1 MKTIFVQIPSY
12 RDPEV
17 QGTVKD
23 LFAKAARPERVHVGL
38 CRQYDP
44 DTDKDDFKGASASQ
58 RVRLKSFRWQESQGV
73 CWARHQ
79 AQQLFDGEDYVLS
92 IDSYMR
98 FAPRWDELL
107 IRQLEECPSPK
118 PILSNRPAV
127 YTPPDTLQ
135 TDATPTVLRAHL
147 YTPQG
152 DLRIRGERLDRAP
165 EKPLRGAFCT
175 GGFLFARGEFIRDVP
190 CDPYLYFDQEDIS
203 LAARL
208 FTHGFDI
215 YSLKN
220 TLLYHP
226 DRRAGARLH
235 RDDHPGWLKLQ
246 ERGRKRL
253 NHLLG
258 YAPSVN
264 PAIVSDIETYGLG
277 AARSL
282 SDYEAFCG
290 IDFARRAVSDRA
302 LRCGFIAD
310 LDRYL
315 DKPICIPEIDD
326 AAVKPEAAQAEV
338 ETSQPITP
346 SFDQP
351 AAIGRALAANKGRA
365 LNIDRQ
371 APEGVLVIYDYV
383 DRETCR
389 MLATYADSQ
398 TFTELKVVDP
408 RKSTSDKIVSFKHDG
423 RVTHHVDIDGRARD
437 ILNIFNDIHCR
448 QMAAFYDV
456 DFEWYERPQI
466 LRYPPGG
473 KYNQHADADHW
484 AAERSEWVRAHD
496 RDFSVLLYLNDEYEG
511 GEVTL
516 INQNFT
522 VKPRPGMLLAFP
534 SDHRYLH
541 AALPTTSGIRYVIVT
556 WAAVIGSK
564 RVHKQM
570 PYGSVFV
577 RQKGRA

>member
-17 QGTVKD
+17 QRTVKD
-23 LFAKAARPERVHVGL
+23 LFAKAAQPERVHVGI
-38 CRQYDP
+38 CWQHDP
-44 DTDKDDFKGASASQ
+44 DTDKDGFTDASASG
-58 RVRLKSFRWQESQGV
+58 RVRLKSFHWRESQGV

-79 AQQLFDGEDYVLS
+79 AQGLFDGEDYVLS
-92 IDSYMR
+92 IDSDMR
-98 FAPRWDELL
+98 LAPRWDEGL
-107 IRQLEECPSPK
+107 IGQLDECPSPK
-118 PILSNRPAV
+118 PVLSNHPAG
-127 YTPPDTLQ
+127 YTPPDDRR
-135 TDATPTVLRAHL
+135 TDATPTVLRAHP
-147 YTPQG
+147 YSPQG
-152 DLRIRGERLDRAP
+152 DLRVRGERLDHAP
-165 EKPLRGAFCT
+165 KVPLRGAFCA
-175 GGFLFARGEFIRDVP
+175 GGFLFARGEVIREVP
-190 CDPYLYFDQEDIS
+190 CDPYLYFDQEDIALS
-203 LAARL
+203 ARL

-220 TLLYHP
+220 TLLYRR
-226 DRRAGARLH
+226 DGRAGAPLH

-264 PAIVSDIETYGLG
+264 PAIVSDLERYGLG
-277 AARSL
+277 TARSL
-282 SDYEAFCG
+282 ADYESFCG

-302 LRCGFIAD
+302 VRCGFIAD

-315 DKPICIPEIDD
+315 DGPIRIPELDD
-326 AAVKPEAAQAEV
+326 AAAKPEAPQAAPETAQTIA
-338 ETSQPITP
+338 PA
-346 SFDQP
+346 FDQA
-351 AAIGRALAANKGRA
+351 AAIERVIAANEGRA

-371 APEGVLVIYDYV
+371 APEGVLVIQDYL
-383 DRETCR
+383 DRKTCK
-389 MLATYADSQ
+389 MLAQYADSQ

-408 RKSTSDKIVSFKHDG
+408 KSTSDKIIAFKHDG
-423 RVTHHVDIDGRARD
+423 RVTHHVDIDGRALD
-437 ILNIFNDIHCR
+437 ILNIFNDVHCR

-473 KYNQHADADHW
+473 KYNRHADADHW
-484 AAERSEWVRAHD
+484 VAEKNEWVRAQD
-496 RDFSVLLYLNDEYEG
+496 RDYSVLVYLNDDYEG
-511 GEVTL
+511 GELSL

-522 VKPRPGMLLAFP
+522 IKPKPGMLLAFP

-541 AALPTTSGIRYVIVT
+541 AALPTISGIRYVLVC

-564 RVHKQM
+564 RVRKQM